1 MKKVGIIGLSIASAL
16 LIALIVVVVLV
27 LTFFAMMFLGN
38 DAETEYAKSSQW
50 NCDNQSF
57 DTAYVDFY
65 KNKVSE
71 IKEKYSL
78 NCEEEWYKESHD
90 DDSIITA
97 YLYNDQ
103 YTIYILFANR
113 GICGDFTVKMFYYGD
128 GKEAPGNDGVQSSLI
143 SFVHDLTKS
152 VAFDSRTDD
161 GKNHFEQLYNEC
173 LEENKP
179 AASYVYH
186 FDELVGYI
194 GYTVGLSKDN
204 YGYYYK
210 MQKDSNIKIPANAFK
225 FQGLLKPIQ

>member
-1 MKKVGIIGLSIASAL
+1 M
-16 LIALIVVVVLV
+16 
-27 LTFFAMMFLGN
+27 FFTN
-38 DAETEYAKSSQW
+38 DENIEYAESSQW

-90 DDSIITA
+90 GDSIITA

-113 GICGDFTVKMFYYGD
+113 GIYGDFTVKMFYYGD
-128 GKEAPGNDGVQSSLI
+128 GKEAQKDDGVQSSLI

-152 VAFDSRTDD
+152 VAFDSKTDD
-161 GKNHFEQLYNEC
+161 KNQFEQLYNEC
-173 LEENKP
+173 LEENKS
-179 AASYVYH
+179 AASYIYH
-186 FDELVGYI
+186 FDDLVNYV

-210 MQKDSNIKIPANAFK
+210 MQKDSDVKILANVFT
-225 FQGLLKPIQ
+225 FQGILKPIY

>member
-1 MKKVGIIGLSIASAL
+1 MKKASIIGLSIALSL
-16 LIALIVVVVLV
+16 LIALIVGIVA
-27 LTFFAMMFLGN
+27 FFAIMFFTN
-38 DAETEYAKSSQW
+38 DENIEYAESSQW

-90 DDSIITA
+90 GDSIITA
-97 YLYNDQ
+97 YLYSDQ

-113 GICGDFTVKMFYYGD
+113 GIYGDFTVKMFYYGD
-128 GKEAPGNDGVQSSLI
+128 GKEAPENDGVQSSLI

-152 VAFDSRTDD
+152 VAFDSKTDD
-161 GKNHFEQLYNEC
+161 KNQFEQLYNEC
-173 LEENKP
+173 LEENKS
-179 AASYVYH
+179 AASYIYH
-186 FDELVGYI
+186 FDDLVDYV

-210 MQKDSNIKIPANAFK
+210 MQKDSNIKIPANAFTFK
-225 FQGLLKPIQ
+225 GILKPIY